1 MPRTYN
7 GKTAWTRAQMA
18 ERAAA
23 LLPAHSYVNL
33 GLGIPT
39 LVTNY
44 IAGRDITL
52 HAENGIL
59 GYGSTVTEDAID
71 HYVRPLAEP

>member
-1 MPRTYN
+1 
-7 GKTAWTRAQMA
+7 MA
-18 ERAAA
+18 EHAAA
-23 LLPAHSYVNL
+23 LLPEHSYVNL

-52 HAENGIL
+52 HGESIH
-59 GYGSTVTEDAID
+59 S
-71 HYVRPLAEP
+71 